1 MSNDLRS
8 QLLKTGLVDEKQV
21 RQAKAQKHKAK
32 KGQQKK
38 KKERAQAP
46 EPGLAE
52 ARKAEQAERSRQKNL
67 EKQQKAERRARL
79 AQIRELVAGNLW
91 PVPGGEDAVDYHFQY
106 ADQVRHIPVTEETR
120 KRLADG
126 RAGLAALE
134 LRPEK
139 GFRVIPREI
148 ADRIR
153 ERDPEWP
160 VVIPAEADPEPDPA
174 PDDPYKDYVI
184 PDDLMW

>member
-1 MSNDLRS
+1 MSDDLRS
-8 QLLKTGLVDEKQV
+8 QLLQTGLVDEKQV
-21 RQAKAQKHKAK
+21 RQAKAHKHKAK
-32 KGQQKK
+32 KGNQKK

-46 EPGLAE
+46 EPGLAD

-91 PVPGGEDAVDYHFQY
+91 PVPGGEGAVDYHFQY
-106 ADQVRHIPVTEETR
+106 AGQVRHLPVTDETR
-120 KRLADG
+120 KRLVDG
-126 RAGLAALE
+126 RAALAALE
-134 LRPEK
+134 FRPEK

-160 VVIPAEADPEPDPA
+160 VVIPSETDADASPD
-174 PDDPYKDYVI
+174 PDDPYKDYVV